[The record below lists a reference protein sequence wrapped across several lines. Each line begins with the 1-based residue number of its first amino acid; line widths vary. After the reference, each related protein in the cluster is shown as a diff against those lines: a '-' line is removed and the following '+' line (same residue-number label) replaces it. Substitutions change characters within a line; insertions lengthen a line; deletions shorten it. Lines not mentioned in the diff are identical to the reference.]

1 MKLGVDDIR
10 GFVAVSEAAA
20 FKTAAERL
28 GITSSA
34 LTQRIQKLEDLLG
47 ARLLDRSTR
56 HVELTELGRL
66 FLPEARRIVHD
77 FEGSL
82 SRIQD
87 VIARRSG
94 LVSFACLLTIAH
106 GLMPA
111 ILSRY
116 RAEFPGIRVRVFDDT
131 ALRVADHLALGQVEF
146 GIDMARE
153 PDPDTEFTPIV
164 TEPYVVACAADHEI
178 ARRRSVSWEQL
189 VASEYVAFGL
199 DSGIGRQLEAPQ
211 KNIRWRFEVQHLGT
225 MISLIQS
232 GFGIGVVPYSA
243 IHDHGALTFRP
254 LGDPPVSRTIG
265 IIKRKG
271 ATLSPAA
278 ESMREIA
285 VSEIAGA
292 YAALPAAS
300 LHQPAVG
307 VSD

>member
-10 GFVAVSEAAA
+10 AFVAVSESLA
-20 FKTAAERL
+20 FKSAAERL

-34 LTQRIQKLEDLLG
+34 LTQRIQKLEELLG

-56 HVELTELGRL
+56 NVELTELGRL
-66 FLPEARRIVHD
+66 FLPEARRIVHE

-94 LVSFACLLTIAH
+94 LVSFACLLTVAY

-111 ILSRY
+111 ILSRF
-116 RAEFPGIRVRVFDDT
+116 RADFPGIRVRVFDDT

-146 GIDMARE
+146 GIDMARD
-153 PDPDTEFTPIV
+153 PDPDFAFEPVV
-164 TEPYVVACAADHEI
+164 TEPYVVACAPDHEI
-178 ARRRSVSWEQL
+178 ARTRAVSWDAL
-189 VASEYVAFGL
+189 VSSDYVAFGL

-211 KNIRWRFEVQHLGT
+211 RKAHSRFEVQHLGT
-225 MISLIQS
+225 MIALIQS

-243 IHDHGALTFRP
+243 IHEHGALTFRP
-254 LGDPPVSRTIG
+254 ISDPPVARTIG
-265 IIKRKG
+265 IIRRKG

-278 ESMREIA
+278 ESLREIA
-285 VSEIAGA
+285 ITVIA
-292 YAALPAAS
+292 AAFAELPAAS
-300 LHQPAVG
+300 LH
-307 VSD
+307 VSDLQH

>member
-10 GFVAVSEAAA
+10 GFVAVSDASA
-20 FKTAAERL
+20 FKPAAERL
-28 GITSSA
+28 GITASA
-34 LTQRIQKLEDLLG
+34 LTQRIQKLEELLG

-56 HVELTELGRL
+56 IVELTELGRL

-87 VIARRSG
+87 VIARRTG
-94 LVSFACLLTIAH
+94 LVSFACLLTVAY

-111 ILSRY
+111 ILTRF

-146 GIDMARE
+146 GIDMARD
-153 PDPDTEFTPIV
+153 PDPDLAFEPIV
-164 TEPYVVACAADHEI
+164 TEPYVVACAHDHEI
-178 ARRRSVSWEQL
+178 ARRRAVSWETL
-189 VASEYVAFGL
+189 AASDYVAFGL

-211 KNIRWRFEVQHLGT
+211 QQVGWRFEVQHLGT
-225 MISLIQS
+225 MVALIQS

-243 IHDHGALTFRP
+243 IHGHAALTFRP
-254 LGDPPVSRTIG
+254 LGDPPVARTIG

-271 ATLSPAA
+271 STLSPAA
-278 ESMREIA
+278 ESMRDIA
-285 VSEIAGA
+285 ISQITAA
-292 YAALPAAS
+292 YAALPAATI
-300 LHQPAVG
+300 HDRA
-307 VSD
+307 